1 MYIQGDLQI
10 VFDALYSVGAI
21 DPVLKADWQNI
32 TKEMERDPSRLQH
45 ICRAINHCGGNVEK
59 MKEILKSSDLKV
71 VEFLALEVARE
82 FSEFQD
88 RKQVH

>member
-10 VFDALYSVGAI
+10 VFDALYSIGAI
-21 DPVLKADWQNI
+21 DPVLKADWQGI
-32 TKEMERDPSRLQH
+32 TKEMEQNPSKLRH
-45 ICRAINHCGGNVEK
+45 ICTAINRCHGNVDK
-59 MKEILKSSDLKV
+59 MKEILKSTDNKA